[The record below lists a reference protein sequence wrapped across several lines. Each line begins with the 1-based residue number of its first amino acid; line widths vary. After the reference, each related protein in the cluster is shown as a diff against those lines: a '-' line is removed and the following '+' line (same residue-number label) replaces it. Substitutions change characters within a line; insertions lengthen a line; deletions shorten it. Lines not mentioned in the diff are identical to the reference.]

1 MVGVASVS
9 THTAPR
15 GNLRWHV
22 IFWVFII
29 AAISYLDRINLAV
42 AAPTITEAF
51 GLTKGEMG
59 LVFSSFALFYAL
71 SQPFAGRVADKVGP
85 YKLIAFAIVWWGVFT
100 ALTPMVP
107 PGIPH
112 SLALLMTVRCL
123 LGVGEAIIFPASNRL
138 VATWIP
144 TQERGLAN
152 GLIFAGVGVGGGVAP
167 PLISYIIAQW
177 GWPWAFYASAL
188 IGVAAGVVWLI
199 VVRNRPAEHKKI
211 SQEEAQYIE
220 AGLPKTSDEATPRV
234 RWSALLKDGQ
244 VWLLT
249 FSYFCFGYVAYIFF
263 TWFYT
268 YLKENRGLDLKSSAL
283 YAALPFIA
291 ITVFSTFGGLLSDW
305 LCKRSSKRA
314 GRCGVAGV
322 GMLLAAIFVAV
333 ATQVADA
340 KLAALI
346 LTGGAGALYLAQSAF
361 WALSA
366 DIGGKSAGAVSGLMN
381 VGPGLG
387 GVVTAYTTAKIA
399 EYSWT
404 ASFLV
409 AAAVCLAG
417 AIAWL
422 FINPHHQLRGV
433 QAAPEQ

>member
-1 MVGVASVS
+1 MAGQTPVS
-9 THTAPR
+9 TATPPR

-29 AAISYLDRINLAV
+29 AAISYLDRINLSV
-42 AAPTITEAF
+42 AAPTITKEF
-51 GLTKGEMG
+51 GLSKSEMG
-59 LVFSSFALFYAL
+59 LVFSAFALFYAL

-112 SLALLMTVRCL
+112 SLMLLIAVRCL
-123 LGVGEAIIFPASNRL
+123 LGLGEAIIFPASNRL

-152 GLIFAGVGVGGGVAP
+152 GLIFAGVGVGGGIAP
-167 PLISYIIAQW
+167 PLISYIIEKG
-177 GWPWAFYASAL
+177 GWHWAFYASAL
-188 IGVAAGVVWLI
+188 IGFAAGAVWLL
-199 VVRNRPAEHKKI
+199 VVRNRPSEHKNI
-211 SQEEAQYIE
+211 TQEEADYIE
-220 AGLPKTSDEATPRV
+220 AGLPKTRADAAPRV
-234 RWSALLKDGQ
+234 KWLSLVKDGQ
-244 VWLLT
+244 VLLLT

-268 YLKENRGLDLKSSAL
+268 YLKENRGLDLKASAL

-291 ITVFSTFGGLLSDW
+291 ITIFSTFGGMLSDW
-305 LCKRSSKRA
+305 ICKRSSKRL

-322 GMLLAAIFVAV
+322 GMLLAAIFVTV

-366 DIGGKSAGAVSGLMN
+366 DIGGKSAGAVSGIMN

-387 GVVTAYTTAKIA
+387 GVLTAYTTAKIA

-422 FINPHHQLRGV
+422 FINPHHQLRTEDP
-433 QAAPEQ
+433 AAAG

>member
-1 MVGVASVS
+1 MTVQSPSS
-9 THTAPR
+9 TLPAPK
-15 GNLRWHV
+15 GNLRWQV
-22 IFWVFII
+22 IFWVFVI
-29 AAISYLDRINLAV
+29 ASISYLDRINLSV
-42 AAPTITEAF
+42 AAPTITKAF
-51 GLTKGEMG
+51 NLTKSEMG
-59 LVFSSFALFYAL
+59 LVFSAFALFYAL
-71 SQPFAGRVADKVGP
+71 SQPFAGRIADRVGP

-112 SLALLMTVRCL
+112 ALALLITVRCL
-123 LGVGEAIIFPASNRL
+123 LGLGEAIIFPASNRL
-138 VATWIP
+138 VSTWIP

-152 GLIFAGVGVGGGVAP
+152 GLIFAGVGIGGGIAP
-167 PLISYIIAQW
+167 PLISYIIARA
-177 GWPWAFYASAL
+177 GWEWAFYASAL
-188 IGVAAGVVWLI
+188 IGLAAGVIWLI
-199 VVRNRPAEHKKI
+199 VVRNRPSEHAGI
-211 SQEEAQYIE
+211 SQEEADYIE
-220 AGLPKTSDEATPRV
+220 AGLPKTAADDAPRV
-234 RWSALLKDGQ
+234 RWSSLLMDGQ

-268 YLKENRGLDLKSSAL
+268 YLKENRGLDLKASAL

-291 ITVFSTFGGLLSDW
+291 ITVFSTFGGVLSDW
-305 LCKRSSKRA
+305 LCKRTNKRL

-366 DIGGKSAGAVSGLMN
+366 DIGGKSAGSVSGLMN

-387 GVVTAYTTAKIA
+387 GVLTAYTTAKIA

-417 AIAWL
+417 AIAWM
-422 FINPHHQLRGV
+422 FINPHHQLRTRD
-433 QAAPEQ
+433 AAPVE

>member
-1 MVGVASVS
+1 MTSSGS
-9 THTAPR
+9 TALAAPR
-15 GNLRWHV
+15 GNVRWHV

-29 AAISYLDRINLAV
+29 AAISYLDRINLSV
-42 AAPTITEAF
+42 AAPTITKEF

-59 LVFSSFALFYAL
+59 LVFSAFALFYAL
-71 SQPFAGRVADKVGP
+71 SQPFAGRIADKVGP

-100 ALTPMVP
+100 ALTPIVP

-112 SLALLMTVRCL
+112 SLALLMIVRCL

-138 VATWIP
+138 VSTWIP

-152 GLIFAGVGVGGGVAP
+152 GLIFAGVGIGGGIAP
-167 PLISYIIAQW
+167 PLISYIIAQH

-188 IGVAAGVVWLI
+188 IGLAAGVVWLV
-199 VVRNRPAEHKKI
+199 VVRNKPSEHAKVTR
-211 SQEEAQYIE
+211 EEADYIE
-220 AGLPKTSDEATPRV
+220 AGLPKTAADEAPRV
-234 RWSALLKDGQ
+234 RWSTLIKDGQ
-244 VWLLT
+244 VLLLT
-249 FSYFCFGYVAYIFF
+249 FSYFCYGYVAYIFF

-268 YLKENRGLDLKSSAL
+268 YLKENRGLDLKASAI

-291 ITVFSTFGGLLSDW
+291 ITVFSTFGGVLSDW
-305 LCKRSSKRA
+305 LCKRSSKRI

-322 GMLLAAIFVAV
+322 GMLLAAVFVAV

-366 DIGGKSAGAVSGLMN
+366 DIGGKSAGAVSGIMN

-417 AIAWL
+417 AIAWV
-422 FINPHHQLRGV
+422 FINPHHQLRV
-433 QAAPEQ
+433 AQTSSE

>member
-1 MVGVASVS
+1 MADQSSMSGVA
-9 THTAPR
+9 PK
-15 GNLRWHV
+15 GNLRWQV

-29 AAISYLDRINLAV
+29 ASISYLDRINLSV
-42 AAPTITEAF
+42 AAPTITKAF
-51 GLTKGEMG
+51 NLSKSEMG
-59 LVFSSFALFYAL
+59 LVFSAFALFYAL
-71 SQPFAGRVADKVGP
+71 SQPFAGRIADRVGP

-112 SLALLMTVRCL
+112 ALALLITVRCL
-123 LGVGEAIIFPASNRL
+123 LGLGEAIIFPASNRL
-138 VATWIP
+138 VSTWIP

-152 GLIFAGVGVGGGVAP
+152 GLIFAGVGIGGGIAP
-167 PLISYIIAQW
+167 PLISYIIAKA
-177 GWPWAFYASAL
+177 GWEWAFYASAL
-188 IGVAAGVVWLI
+188 IGVAAGVIWLI
-199 VVRNRPAEHKKI
+199 VVRNRPSEHSGI
-211 SQEEAQYIE
+211 SKEEAEYIE
-220 AGLPKTSDEATPRV
+220 AGLPKTSADTAPRV
-234 RWSALLKDGQ
+234 RWSVLLRDGQ

-268 YLKENRGLDLKSSAL
+268 YLKENRGLDLKASAL

-291 ITVFSTFGGLLSDW
+291 ITVFSTFGGVLSDW
-305 LCKRSSKRA
+305 LCKRTNKRL
-314 GRCGVAGV
+314 GRCGVAGI

-366 DIGGKSAGAVSGLMN
+366 DIGGKSAGSVSGLMN

-387 GVVTAYTTAKIA
+387 GVLTAYTTAKIA

-422 FINPHHQLRGV
+422 FINPHHELRIRDEASGK
-433 QAAPEQ
+433 